1 MAPEY
6 SPHLVIQ
13 MERVLV
19 DLSELQ
25 QYFTRSLELHVLHTG
40 LEYATGKVQTVV
52 PILKGGTPRAK
63 RQQPVVL
70 PGAVVK
76 MLQIT
81 PVFPIAALPVFGDD
95 GLHFP
100 RRLAFGDLQHH
111 FGYVVQIRRDLFLL
125 PARVVEGVAADG
137 LGFGAPEFPNVVTGF
152 LRKLGVHAPSDGIE
166 DVVVRRPGRLDFDR
180 DHGYVLCVRRLERQM
195 ILVLVDSSDAT
206 MNETGDCVTI

>member
-1 MAPEY
+1 
-6 SPHLVIQ
+6 

-40 LEYATGKVQTVV
+40 LENATRKIQTVV

-63 RQQPVVL
+63 REQPVVL

-76 MLQIT
+76 VLQIT
-81 PVFPIAALPVFGDD
+81 SVFPIAASRIFGDD

-100 RRLAFGDLQHH
+100 RRLALGDLLHH
-111 FGYVVQIRRDLFLL
+111 FGYVVQIRRDLLLL

-137 LGFGAPEFPNVVTGF
+137 LVLGAPEFPDVVAGF
-152 LRKLGVHAPSDGIE
+152 LRKLGVHAPSNGIE
-166 DVVVRRPGRLDFDR
+166 NVVVRRPGGLDFHR
-180 DHGYVLCVRRLERQM
+180 DHGDVLCVRRLE
-195 ILVLVDSSDAT
+195 
-206 MNETGDCVTI
+206 